1 LTEKNKSGMMFDRR
15 LIQFFDWGLLMLTL
29 TLLAIGMV
37 ALCSALFSG
46 KIDIPNPNSALL
58 MKQLIAIGI
67 GIASMIF
74 ILFIDY
80 RHLDRWSYVIYFLTL
95 LLLIYVLY
103 HGRLVAGSRR
113 WIVLGMLRFQPSE
126 IAKLT
131 VILVLGHYYSKII
144 TDQGLSFK
152 DLIIPLILTGLPCL
166 FVLKQPDLGTAGL
179 IFLNASIMTWFVK
192 VKKRTLTAIIV
203 ILLISLPLGWCFMLK
218 DYQRERIMSF
228 LDPARDPLGSGYH
241 VIQSKIAI
249 GSGRLFGKGFL
260 KGTQNDLA
268 FLPEQHTDFIFSVLA
283 EEWGFVGAFT
293 VIITYLILILWI
305 LYVASVSKDIFGKT
319 VSVGICAMFF
329 WQVVIN
335 IGMVMGLM
343 PVVGVTLP
351 LISYGGSSIVT
362 SLLGIGIVLNIS
374 MRRYMFDV

>member
-1 LTEKNKSGMMFDRR
+1 MFDRR
-15 LIQFFDWGLLMLTL
+15 LIQCFDWGLLLL
-29 TLLAIGMV
+29 TLLLLGIGLI
-37 ALCSALFSG
+37 ALCSAVFSA
-46 KIDIPNPNSALL
+46 KIDMGAANTSLI

-67 GIASMIF
+67 GMGLMI
-74 ILFIDY
+74 ILLFVDY
-80 RHLDRWSYVIYFLTL
+80 RQLDRWSYVIYFFTL
-95 LLLIYVLY
+95 LLLIFVLY
-103 HGRLVAGSRR
+103 HGRVVAGSRR

-126 IAKLT
+126 IAKLS
-131 VILVLGHYYSKII
+131 VIIVLGHYYARVI

-166 FVLKQPDLGTAGL
+166 FILKQPDLGTSAL
-179 IFLNASIMTWFVK
+179 IFLNASAMTWFVK
-192 VKKRTLTAIIV
+192 VKKRTLFVIIA
-203 ILLISLPLGWCFMLK
+203 ILLICLPMGWFSLK
-218 DYQRERIMSF
+218 DYQKDRIQSF
-228 LDPARDPLGSGYH
+228 LNPSRDPLGSGYH

-249 GSGRLFGKGFL
+249 GSGKIFGKGFL

-283 EEWGFVGAFT
+283 EEWGFVGSIT
-293 VIITYLILILWI
+293 VIVTYLMLILWI
-305 LYVASVSKDIFGKT
+305 LYVANSSKDVFSKI
-319 VSVGICAMFF
+319 VSVGICAMIF

-362 SLLGIGIVLNIS
+362 SLIGIGIVLNIS
-374 MRRYMFDV
+374 MRRYIFDV

>member
-1 LTEKNKSGMMFDRR
+1 MTEKNKSGMMFDRR